1 MTTGP
6 TYTDVDIDPYEDPL
20 SQPHDCTIT
29 PPVVMV
35 VVALI
40 LVLGFLSWAAI

>member
-20 SQPHDCTIT
+20 SQRHDCTLT
-29 PPVVMV
+29 PAVVLV
-35 VVALI
+35 VIALAFAI
-40 LVLGFLSWAAI
+40 GFLGWAAS